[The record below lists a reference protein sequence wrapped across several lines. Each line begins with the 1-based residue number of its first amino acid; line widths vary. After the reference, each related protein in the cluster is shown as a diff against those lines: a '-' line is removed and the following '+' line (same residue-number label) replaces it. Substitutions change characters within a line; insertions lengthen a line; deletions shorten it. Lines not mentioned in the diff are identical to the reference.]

1 MRQSVLTS
9 HAVVQWQ
16 ASRAPRGTRA
26 QLRHRAPP
34 PTAASTTILFSRAQ
48 VRPLYTLALKW
59 AQCNTVRSQ
68 NALCTTCSSGHH
80 FAHYRTCVQHATQTA
95 SARQWSDAFSLLLQ
109 RPSSTTLDAP
119 TLNRLTS
126 SSRLARTTP
135 MTPNWCAL
143 IRTAVPS
150 HSKASSP
157 RVFFFFFFGCFCF
170 GVCFFFFE
178 GFGATAA
185 HLPRC
190 VATSRCDASPDTPL
204 LGLCVAS

>member
-68 NALCTTCSSGHH
+68 NAPCTMFSSAHH
-80 FAHYRTCVQHATQTA
+80 FAQYRMCVQHATQTA
-95 SARQWSDAFSLLLQ
+95 SACQWSDAFSLLLQ
-109 RPSSTTLDAP
+109 RRSSTTLDVP

-143 IRTAVPS
+143 IRTCVPS

-157 RVFFFFFFGCFCF
+157 RGVVFFFFFFFCWLLLF
-170 GVCFFFFE
+170 
-178 GFGATAA
+178 
-185 HLPRC
+185 RC
-190 VATSRCDASPDTPL
+190 L
-204 LGLCVAS
+204 FLF